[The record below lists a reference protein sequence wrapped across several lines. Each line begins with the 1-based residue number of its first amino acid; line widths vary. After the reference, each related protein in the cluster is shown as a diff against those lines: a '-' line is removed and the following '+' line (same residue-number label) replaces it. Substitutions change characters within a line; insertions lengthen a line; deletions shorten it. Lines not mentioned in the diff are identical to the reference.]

1 MTLCENP
8 YVPYVVKNIRNLCGK
23 KNKKMTNTFT
33 EEYLRKAAADQVQ
46 GDFTPF
52 NKNDIGK
59 VKRYVKGMLG
69 RLSDNKRINV
79 AADFSAYGSGF
90 ASYINVKISKKDKSD
105 TVIEKNGNR
114 TIEKKDAILVYI
126 SLLAPYWY
134 FGKGDWWD
142 NYTNGEF
149 SGGSSNFLMPDSIN
163 QYNKPLWETEIEQI
177 TRLFEEFRYG
187 LLTKKEVEQPLWFDV
202 EIEANIGEKPYMVFD
217 CLFHCED

>member
-1 MTLCENP
+1 
-8 YVPYVVKNIRNLCGK
+8 
-23 KNKKMTNTFT
+23 MTNTFT

-105 TVIEKNGNR
+105 TIIEKNGNR
-114 TIEKKDAILVYI
+114 TTEKKDAILLYI

-149 SGGSSNFLMPDSIN
+149 SGGSSNFLTPDSIN

-202 EIEANIGEKPYMVFD
+202 EIEANIGEKPYTVFD
-217 CLFHCED
+217 CLFHWED